1 MSASTMPNNPKGA
14 PATAA
19 VDNSDLASAR
29 RVLTSEADALK
40 ALANSLGQPFLD
52 ALDILAGTSGRV
64 VVSGMGK
71 SGHVGRKIA
80 ATLASTGTPAFF
92 VHPGEAS
99 HGDLGMITRTDSL
112 FMMSNSG
119 ETTELSDLVAYAA
132 RFSIPL
138 IGVTSVADSALARAA
153 DAALILP
160 DAPEACPMGLAPTTS
175 TTLML
180 ALGDA
185 LAVTLL
191 ERRKFS
197 PADFHALH
205 PGGKLGRR
213 LLKVSEIMHG
223 GDELPLISPDAAM
236 AAALIEMT
244 TKRFGC
250 VGVIDGAGEFLG
262 VITDGDLR
270 RHISANLLARTTGEV
285 MTRSPATIG
294 PDALAS
300 EALAIMN
307 ERSIT
312 NLFVVEGR
320 RPIGIVHI
328 HDCLRAGVA

>member
-1 MSASTMPNNPKGA
+1 MPNNSKGA
-14 PATAA
+14 SVEAV
-19 VDNSDLASAR
+19 VDNGDLASAR
-29 RVLTSEADALK
+29 RVLTGEAEALM
-40 ALANSLGQPFLD
+40 ALADSLGQPFLL
-52 ALDILAGTSGRV
+52 ALDILAATKGRV

-80 ATLASTGTPAFF
+80 ATFASTGTPAFF

-99 HGDLGMITRTDSL
+99 HGDLGMITRDDSL
-112 FMMSNSG
+112 YMLSNSG

-160 DAPEACPMGLAPTTS
+160 DAPEACPIGLAPTTS
-175 TTLML
+175 TTMML

-223 GDELPLISPDAAM
+223 DDELPLIGPDVAM
-236 AAALIEMT
+236 TAALLEMT
-244 TKRFGC
+244 AKRFGC
-250 VGVIDGAGEFLG
+250 VGIVDAGGEFLG
-262 VITDGDLR
+262 IITDGDLR
-270 RHISANLLARTTGEV
+270 RHMDSGLLSRKTGEV
-285 MTRSPATIG
+285 MTGSPTTIG
-294 PDALAS
+294 PDVLAS

-307 ERSIT
+307 DRSIT

>member
-1 MSASTMPNNPKGA
+1 MSASIMPNNSKGA
-14 PATAA
+14 SVEAV
-19 VDNSDLASAR
+19 VDNGDLASAR
-29 RVLTSEADALK
+29 RVLTGEAEALMV
-40 ALANSLGQPFLD
+40 LADSLGQPFLD
-52 ALDILAGTSGRV
+52 ALEILSATKGRV

-71 SGHVGRKIA
+71 SGHIGRKIA
-80 ATLASTGTPAFF
+80 ATFASTGTPAFF

-99 HGDLGMITRTDSL
+99 HGDLGMITRDDSL
-112 FMMSNSG
+112 YMLSNSG

-160 DAPEACPMGLAPTTS
+160 DAPEACPIGLAPTTS
-175 TTLML
+175 TTMML

-223 GDELPLISPDAAM
+223 GGELPLIGPDVAM
-236 AAALIEMT
+236 TAALLEMT
-244 TKRFGC
+244 AKRFGC
-250 VGVIDGAGEFLG
+250 VGIVDAEGEFLG
-262 VITDGDLR
+262 IITDGDLR
-270 RHISANLLARTTGEV
+270 RHMDSGLLTRLTGEV
-285 MTRSPATIG
+285 MTGSPTTIG
-294 PDALAS
+294 PNALAS

-307 ERSIT
+307 DRSIT
-312 NLFVVEGR
+312 NLFVVDGR